1 MEVSL
6 RLSIKHDGEHVY
18 GDGRQA
24 LLIAVEQ
31 LGSLSKAAASLK
43 MSYRAAWGKIKTT
56 EQRLGYKL
64 LESKIGGKGGGGAK
78 LTAEAKD
85 LVEKYR
91 IFRSEADEAV
101 RAEFNNIFKRKLV

>member
-1 MEVSL
+1 MEISL
-6 RLSIKHDGEHVY
+6 RLSVKHNGEHVY

-24 LLIAVEQ
+24 ILIAVEQ
-31 LGSLSKAAASLK
+31 LGSLGKAAASLN

-56 EQRLGYKL
+56 EQRLGFKL
-64 LESKIGGKGGGGAK
+64 LESKIGGKGGGGAV

-91 IFRSEADEAV
+91 IFRGMADEAV
-101 RAEFNNIFKRKLV
+101 SDRFKKIFNA